1 MKRTLTAFAAVLAVS
16 GGLAA
21 SGGLSVAS
29 AAEEAHDAGGAEHH
43 DKTHVQR
50 QSWSFGGIL
59 GSYDQGQMRR
69 GFQIYNEVCSACHGM
84 NLLSYRNLMEEG
96 GPSFT
101 KAEVEALIAEKEVPA
116 EPDDE
121 GLTHGD
127 DGSRLMRKALLTDP
141 FLSPYEND
149 KAAMSANGGALPP
162 DLSVMAKARGIPHP
176 VDNTPPSNM
185 FMAPINGVLE
195 YGSWIVGV
203 LKDIATQYQE
213 GGADYIYALM
223 TGYADEAPAGID
235 VGDKSF
241 NYVFPGNAISM
252 AAPLSDEMVE
262 YADGTKPTLD
272 QHARDISAFL
282 MWASEPH
289 LNARKNLGL
298 KVLIYLII
306 LSGLMYAVKRTIWAG
321 VKH

>member
-1 MKRTLTAFAAVLAVS
+1 MSVKTTLASFAVALTVF
-16 GGLAA
+16 GGIGMA
-21 SGGLSVAS
+21 G
-29 AAEEAHDAGGAEHH
+29 AAEKTGEHQ
-43 DKTHVQR
+43 DKSHVER
-50 QSWSFGGIL
+50 QSWSFGGLL
-59 GSYDQGQMRR
+59 GSYDTAQLKR
-69 GFQIYNEVCSACHGM
+69 GFQIYNEVCTACHGM
-84 NLLSYRNLMEEG
+84 NLLSYRNLMETG
-96 GPSFT
+96 GPEFT
-101 KAEVEALIAEKEVPA
+101 KAELTALIAEKEVPA

-121 GLTHGD
+121 GLTHSD
-127 DGSRLMRKALLTDP
+127 DGSRLMRKALLTDRL
-141 FLSPYEND
+141 LSPYANE
-149 KAAMSANGGALPP
+149 KAAMAANGGALPP

-176 VDNTPPSNM
+176 VDNTPPASWYA
-185 FMAPINGVLE
+185 APFVGLME
-195 YGSWIVGV
+195 YGSWIAGT

-213 GGADYIYALM
+213 AGPDYIYALM

-252 AAPLSDEMVE
+252 AAPISDEIVE

-272 QHARDISAFL
+272 QHARDIAAFM

-289 LNARKNLGL
+289 LNARKSLGL

-306 LSGLMYAVKRTIWAG
+306 LSGLMYAVKRAVWAG